1 MDLPATRKNSGAGAV
16 DNSDHDNR
24 EVILKIDA
32 GGDRPDDGHRRGSTG
47 GGDMEDPPSRL
58 IGEFLNKQ
66 KDAGGEMTLDMDLEM
81 DELRANSG
89 NVVVNQNAESPIRG
103 TEIVNPVFRA
113 QNSRELRV
121 SFQPPDESSS
131 SSKVLDI
138 IQPDNELRPSDQQQQ
153 QHRGGGS
160 SDEEQQQQQF
170 DDIRLQDQQQNH
182 RRKSS
187 NLSNSSNNNDKG
199 AGEVLKCTSFQRRA
213 TIMRTKTQQSR
224 LIDPPEVEVV
234 QLSGPGGR
242 SGGQYRSGIMTR
254 VENEEEDDS
263 LYEEDNPDD
272 FKKTKLD
279 AITIVQWIILV
290 LILTALICTL
300 RIKQWKQKVLRGL
313 HIWEWEVL
321 VLVLICGRLVSG
333 WGIRFVV
340 FFIERNFLL
349 RKRVLY
355 FVYGIRNP
363 VQNCLWLG
371 LVLIA
376 WHYMFDER
384 VEGHNRFLRVL
395 NKLLVCML
403 VATSLW
409 LVKTLMVKVLAS
421 SFHVKKFFD
430 RIQEALFNQ
439 YVIETLSGPPL
450 VEIRNNQIEE
460 EKTLAEVQRLQNA
473 GASVPPEL
481 GEAVLSSKS
490 GRTISS
496 GRLQPPPVS
505 IKGADQPLKMD
516 EKEQGISIDHLHRLN
531 PKNVSA
537 WNMKR
542 LMRIVRLGTL
552 STLDEQLH
560 HDMNSHE
567 EDETVTQIRSE
578 IEAKRA
584 ARKIFLNVAKAGSK
598 SGKFVVYRFI
608 YLSDLMRFLR
618 EDQALKT
625 MSLFVGTPG
634 DDKVS
639 KGALKTW
646 VAFDLPSPTTKKI
659 LDMPLIE
666 SGASHTNVHVN
677 AFRER
682 KALALTLNDTKT
694 AVNKLHQMVNVLV
707 GIIIVIVCLLIL
719 NIATSKFLVFISSQI
734 VVVAFIFGNTCK
746 TIFEAIIFLF
756 VMHPFDVGDRC
767 EIDGVQMIVEE
778 MNILTT
784 VFLKWDNEKVYFPNS
799 TLATRAI
806 SNHFR
811 SPDMWDSIDFYIH
824 IATPADKLVIIKQR
838 IINFIESKKD
848 HYYATDITMVSLNLE
863 ELHKI
868 KLQIWWRHKINFQDM
883 GERYIRK
890 GAVIDEMIRL
900 FREHDV
906 EYRLY
911 PLDINI
917 KAMPTHITPTRV
929 PPTWG
934 PAPPS

>member
-1 MDLPATRKNSGAGAV
+1 MDFPSRSPRAKRHTRKNSATAG
-16 DNSDHDNR
+16 DDSHLSDHDASTSHPADHR
-24 EVILKIDA
+24 DFIVKINGEEQRGRA
-32 GGDRPDDGHRRGSTG
+32 GMD
-47 GGDMEDPPSRL
+47 DPPSRL

-81 DELRANSG
+81 DELRHGSNSG
-89 NVVVNQNAESPIRG
+89 NAGNNKSPESPIKG
-103 TEIVNPVFRA
+103 SITTESVNP
-113 QNSRELRV
+113 NSRVPNSRDLKV
-121 SFQPPDESSS
+121 SFQQPHP
-131 SSKVLDI
+131 SSKVVDI
-138 IQPDNELRPSDQQQQ
+138 QSDNE
-153 QHRGGGS
+153 RGNNLKRDTDS
-160 SDEEQQQQQF
+160 SDEDESDEYRLPEQQHQ
-170 DDIRLQDQQQNH
+170 I

-187 NLSNSSNNNDKG
+187 NLNNLSRVHDDRG
-199 AGEVLKCTSFQRRA
+199 GCEVLKCTSFQRRA
-213 TIMRTKTQQSR
+213 PIMRTKTQQSR
-224 LIDPPEVEVV
+224 LIDPPEVEMEVP
-234 QLSGPGGR
+234 LSGPAGK
-242 SGGQYRSGIMTR
+242 SGQYKSGLLLARPSGQYKSGVLARGEI
-254 VENEEEDDS
+254 EEEDDS

-272 FKKTKLD
+272 FKRAKLD
-279 AITIVQWIILV
+279 AITLIQWISLISILS
-290 LILTALICTL
+290 ALICTL
-300 RIKQWKQKVLRGL
+300 LIKDWKQKVVRGL

-333 WGIRFVV
+333 WGIRFAV

-355 FVYGIRNP
+355 FVYGIRKP
-363 VQNCLWLG
+363 VQNCIWLG

-376 WHYMFDER
+376 WHYMFDEK
-384 VEGHNRFLRVL
+384 VEGHNRFLRVV
-395 NKLLVCML
+395 NKMMVCML

-450 VEIRNNQIEE
+450 VEIQNNIIEE
-460 EKTLAEVQRLQNA
+460 EKTIAEINKLQSA
-473 GASVPPEL
+473 GANMPPEL
-481 GEAVLSSKS
+481 GENVFPTKS
-490 GRTISS
+490 GRVVGS
-496 GRLQPPPVS
+496 GRFQKPS
-505 IKGADQPLKMD
+505 GAIKID
-516 EKEQGISIDHLHRLN
+516 EKEDGITIEYLHRLN

-542 LMRIVRLGTL
+542 LMKIVRLGTL

-560 HDMNSHE
+560 DMSAQ
-567 EDETVTQIRSE
+567 EDESVTQIRSE

-584 ARKIFLNVAKAGSK
+584 ARKIFMNVAKAGSK
-598 SGKFVVYRFI
+598 FI
-608 YLSDLMRFLR
+608 YLNDLMRFLR
-618 EDQALKT
+618 EDQAVKT
-625 MSLFVGTPG
+625 MSLLVGSPG
-634 DDKVS
+634 DEKVS
-639 KGALKTW
+639 KTALKTW
-646 VAFDLPSPTTKKI
+646 V
-659 LDMPLIE
+659 
-666 SGASHTNVHVN
+666 VN

-707 GIIIVIVCLLIL
+707 GVIILVICLLIL
-719 NIATSKFLVFISSQI
+719 NIATSKFLVFLSSQI

-799 TLATRAI
+799 TLSTRAI
-806 SNHFR
+806 SNHYR
-811 SPDMWDSIDFYIH
+811 SPDMWDSIDFFIH
-824 IATPADKLVIIKQR
+824 ITTPADTLAVMKQR

-848 HYYATDITMVSLNLE
+848 HYYPNDITVVSLTLVEINT
-863 ELHKI
+863 I
-868 KLQIWWRHKINFQDM
+868 KLHIWWRHKINFQDM

-890 GAVIDEMIRL
+890 GAVIDEMVRI
-900 FREHDV
+900 FKEHDV

-911 PLDINI
+911 PVDINI
-917 KAMPTHITPTRV
+917 KNMPSSVTTSRL
-929 PPTWG
+929 PPTWCDCAQKLHG
-934 PAPPS
+934 IVLKGYIDLSLEL